1 MDDKHLEETH
11 TCIREKQA
19 NMDMPSN
26 GEDAEKQDPWVC
38 GERVAND
45 AGPARWLPAQA
56 NMTSDGSMLRQQK
69 TASADSTRIVL
80 RKGTSA
86 PLQRSIQSHTV
97 RDEDRDNEASRP
109 HPILP

>member
-38 GERVAND
+38 GERAAND
-45 AGPARWLPAQA
+45 AGPARWPP
-56 NMTSDGSMLRQQK
+56 T
-69 TASADSTRIVL
+69 
-80 RKGTSA
+80 
-86 PLQRSIQSHTV
+86 
-97 RDEDRDNEASRP
+97 
-109 HPILP
+109 